1 MLKIRETDIQIL
13 TYGDGL
19 VEGVDYFCVYE
30 VNSRTRITP
39 AAVDYTSKV
48 LTCSTAFVS
57 TYQHRC
63 ISFHIVDSLGNEFK
77 YEEESSI
84 QDEACF
90 IESLDIQGRIKPHL
104 IPQDVN

>member
-1 MLKIRETDIQIL
+1 MLKIRETDIQIV
-13 TYGDGL
+13 TNGTGL
-19 VEGVDYFCVYE
+19 VEGIDYFCVYD
-30 VNSRTRITP
+30 VGARTRITP
-39 AAVDYTSKV
+39 ATVDYDTKV

-63 ISFHIVDSLGNEFK
+63 ISFYIVDSLGNEFR
-77 YEEESSI
+77 YDDGSST

-90 IESLDIQGRIKPHL
+90 IESLDIQGHIVPHL